1 VLCRA
6 WQNDIQKRDGYGRIP
21 EERKKHWR
29 KPAAFYDDTCLPNRP
44 APLNPKPS
52 VARREALSIKPLS
65 GGALS
70 AMDTRVAV
78 GSTPAGAFHP
88 HPSAP
93 LFYYCGCMCLTMKH
107 NKMHSSFTG
116 VPGQDGTE
124 YRTFTGGKCCR
135 LCGARCTSAR
145 ARCVLCYAG
154 IRLWSDDDGRGDN
167 DRGVMIVPH
176 ALLPHV
182 PCLSRHV
189 CL

>member
-1 VLCRA
+1 MLCRA

-29 KPAAFYDDTCLPNRP
+29 KPAAFYDDTCLSTRP

-70 AMDTRVAV
+70 ATDTRVAAC
-78 GSTPAGAFHP
+78 STPAGAFHP
-88 HPSAP
+88 HPKRTAIFPFQVRVHVSD
-93 LFYYCGCMCLTMKH
+93 GED

-135 LCGARCTSAR
+135 LCNARCTGAR
-145 ARCVLCYAG
+145 ARCVLSYAG
-154 IRLWSDDDGRGDN
+154 IRLKGYLMVGEM
-167 DRGVMIVPH
+167 MIGE
-176 ALLPHV
+176 
-182 PCLSRHV
+182 S
-189 CL
+189 